1 MSRQRLLQPSRVAPR
16 GRRAFTLV
24 ELLVVIGI
32 IAVLLSVLL
41 PVLGSA
47 RRRAQSVACASNMR
61 QIYMAMAMFAH
72 DNKGQL
78 PRPYGVNDL
87 SSNADMRKTFAWLQL
102 MSGKTAHIDMRD
114 DMGALW
120 KYLKGKETREK
131 VLACPGDEMEPIA
144 GHPYDSAYPR
154 NVSYS
159 LNRGIER
166 PGSGS
171 NNKVLGIPLSKV
183 KESASKIM
191 IYEELAPNDA
201 WCIMGPPG
209 TPGTS
214 SDDVPSGR
222 HGGGMRS
229 EFRNRPTAP
238 EYKSKGRGNFC
249 FFDGHV
255 ESLAPGT
262 LLSQQGK
269 TYHRPLWQGDD
280 WR

>member
-1 MSRQRLLQPSRVAPR
+1 MLQRPCVKGSRS
-16 GRRAFTLV
+16 GFTLV

-47 RRRAQSVACASNMR
+47 RRRAQSVACASNTR

-78 PRPYGVNDL
+78 PRPYGVGDL
-87 SSNADMRKTFAWLQL
+87 SSNVDMRKTFAWLQL
-102 MSGKTAHIDMRD
+102 MSNKNAHLDMRD

-131 VLACPGDEMEPIA
+131 VLLCPGDEGEPIA
-144 GHPYDSAYPR
+144 GHPYDPAYPR

-166 PGSGS
+166 RGSGA
-171 NNKVLGIPLSKV
+171 NNKVLGITLSKV
-183 KESASKIM
+183 KQSATKIM
-191 IYEELAPNDA
+191 IYEEMAPNDA
-201 WCIMGPPG
+201 WCIMG
-209 TPGTS
+209 S
-214 SDDVPSGR
+214 HRDDVPSGR
-222 HGGGMRS
+222 HAASMLNS
-229 EFRNRPTAP
+229 FRDNPNNPTWR
-238 EYKSKGRGNFC
+238 SKGRGNFC

-255 ESLAPGT
+255 ETLSPGQLLPRSGNFTNSVPPQPGSL
-262 LLSQQGK
+262 
-269 TYHRPLWQGDD
+269 YHRPLYEGDT
-280 WR
+280 W